1 MKAHCHLLY
10 AILIGI
16 TFIGSAQAGGYEQK
30 DVKPPPPKE
39 APPPPPPAPEAKVTK
54 SKPTLPIHP

>member
-16 TFIGSAQAGGYEQK
+16 AFIGSAQAGGYGQK

-39 APPPPPPAPEAKVTK
+39 APPPPPAPEAKVTK
-54 SKPTLPIHP
+54 SKPTPPIHP